1 MTLISVNMLTSEKCS
16 VNILTP
22 ACKYI
27 YTRFPLYWCRLS
39 RPTKEGYMVSLNTD
53 RTNYLS
59 LALDARKTIKALRQ
73 AVQTGT
79 ETEEL
84 KGAIHDTVESLRA
97 LSSGE
102 LLFSNLN
109 PQFSYQHYEQVKT
122 LEEVQSAMKE
132 QNVADR
138 LSELNDA
145 LEPDQRVAIIN
156 LAILFFSALE
166 NRALQRY
173 NTSASSASGR

>member
-1 MTLISVNMLTSEKCS
+1 MFTI
-16 VNILTP
+16 

-27 YTRFPLYWCRLS
+27 YMRSALHWCRLA
-39 RPTKEGYMVSLNTD
+39 RPAGEGYMVSVNTD

-73 AVQTGT
+73 AAQTGT

-84 KGAIHDTVESLRA
+84 KGAIHDTVDSLRA

-102 LLFSNLN
+102 LLFSNLD
-109 PQFSYQHYEQVKT
+109 PKFSYQHYEQVKT

-145 LEPDQRVAIIN
+145 LEPGQRVAIID

>member
-1 MTLISVNMLTSEKCS
+1 
-16 VNILTP
+16 
-22 ACKYI
+22 
-27 YTRFPLYWCRLS
+27 
-39 RPTKEGYMVSLNTD
+39 MVSFNTD

-73 AVQTGT
+73 AAQTGT
-79 ETEEL
+79 ATEDL
-84 KGAIHDTVESLRA
+84 KGAIHDTVDSLRA

-102 LLFSNLN
+102 LLFSNLD
-109 PQFSYQHYEQVKT
+109 PKFSYQHYEQVKT
-122 LEEVQSAMKE
+122 LEEVQSAMKG

-145 LEPDQRVAIIN
+145 LEPEQRVAIID
-156 LAILFFSALE
+156 LAILFFSTLE

>member
-1 MTLISVNMLTSEKCS
+1 MAANMLTSKHS
-16 VNILTP
+16 NVNILTSK
-22 ACKYI
+22 CKYI
-27 YTRFPLYWCRLS
+27 YIRYGLHCCRLADS
-39 RPTKEGYMVSLNTD
+39 LKEGYMVSVNTD

-59 LALDARKTIKALRQ
+59 LALDARKTIKALMQ
-73 AVQTGT
+73 AAQTGT

-84 KGAIHDTVESLRA
+84 KGAIRDTVESLRA
-97 LSSGE
+97 LSSGA
-102 LLFSNLN
+102 LLFANLN
-109 PQFSYQHYEQVKT
+109 PQFSYQNYEQVKT

-132 QNVADR
+132 RNVADR

-145 LEPDQRVAIIN
+145 VEPGNREEIIN

-173 NTSASSASGR
+173 NTSASAASGR